1 MRVSEPSKAQ
11 KMENPLASS
20 LWLAVAVYTAIGLIG
35 VIVLRNTTPTVQ
47 DLTIGYG
54 VGYSKIAASETA
66 K

>member
-1 MRVSEPSKAQ
+1 
-11 KMENPLASS
+11 MENPLASS

-35 VIVLRNTTPTVQ
+35 VIVLRDTTPNVQ
-47 DLTIGYG
+47 DLATGYG